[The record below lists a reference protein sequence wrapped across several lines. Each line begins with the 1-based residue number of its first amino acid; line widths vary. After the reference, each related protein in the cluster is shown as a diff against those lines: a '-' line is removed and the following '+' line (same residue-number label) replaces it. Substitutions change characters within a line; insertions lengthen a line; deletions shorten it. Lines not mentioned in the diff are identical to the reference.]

1 MIITRYVSKE
11 VCQTLLAIISI
22 LMLAFLCQQMVR
34 YLNYAA
40 TGRIPTQILFH
51 LVGFEIP
58 NLLGLLLPLS
68 LYLAIVMTYGRLYAD
83 HEMSILQMCGF
94 GHARMMGIT
103 LMMSTGVSALVLL
116 IMLWLNP
123 MISAQRE
130 QLMSSDAATLHL
142 IRTLI
147 PGRFRV
153 SPGGQHVMYVEKLS
167 RDHERANNVFMAR
180 EKKMADDG
188 KSFVYNLV
196 VADQG
201 YQVKDAASGDQF
213 FIAEDGYRYE
223 GVPGHN
229 DYKITKFSQY
239 KVRMPTK
246 VAATNPAEVEALP
259 TRALWQRYADPFAA
273 AELQWRISIGI
284 ATLLLALLAVPLS
297 AVQPRKGRYLALL
310 PAIMVYIFYINILFI
325 TRRWIE
331 RGTLSIAVGMW
342 WVHGVALITVLM
354 ILYYGW
360 RVSKR

>member
-11 VCQTLLAIISI
+11 VFQTLLAIISV

-68 LYLAIVMTYGRLYAD
+68 LYLAILMTYGRLYAD

-103 LMMSTGVSALVLL
+103 LVMSMLVSLIVLML
-116 IMLWLNP
+116 MLWINP
-123 MISAQRE
+123 ISSAKRQ

-180 EKKMADDG
+180 EKKMGDDG
-188 KSFVYNLV
+188 QSFVYNLV
-196 VADQG
+196 VANQG
-201 YQVKDAASGDQF
+201 YQIKDAASGDQF
-213 FIAEDGYRYE
+213 FVAKEGYRYE

-229 DYKITKFSQY
+229 DYKITKFNQY
-239 KVRMPTK
+239 KVRIPTK
-246 VAATNPAEVEALP
+246 VAPPNPSEVEAL
-259 TRALWQRYADPFAA
+259 RSYQLWQRYNDPLAA

-284 ATLLLALLAVPLS
+284 ATLMLALLAVPLS

-325 TRRWIE
+325 TRRWVE
-331 RGTLSIAVGMW
+331 RGTLSIAIGMW
-342 WVHGVALITVLM
+342 WVHAVALMCVLVV
-354 ILYYGW
+354 LYFGW
-360 RVSKR
+360 RVSRR